1 MWPCKVTRQIKYIIP
16 LLPPDL
22 WPLNLQMVIYYDV
35 LPPINSHNTF
45 DIYSLV
51 SKVRNVVTKGE
62 VLTTIKSDGQLVKWL
77 CEVTW
82 QIKSIKSYLSQYLLP
97 PIPSGCWLTTRSC
110 HAWSHVTLLPCDLL
124 IFLCTIFRF
133 RTCKSASRH
142 RFYVA
147 FAWNA

>member
-1 MWPCKVTRQIKYIIP
+1 MWPCKVTWQIKYIIP

-35 LPPINSHNTF
+35 LPPINSRNTF

-62 VLTTIKSDGQLVKWL
+62 VLTAIKSDGQLVKWL

-82 QIKSIKSYLSQYLLP
+82 QIKSIKSYLSQYHIIQYHIKWP
-97 PIPSGCWLTTRSC
+97 YILTLWGACSWNRVTFWSFDLARSC
-110 HAWSHVTLLPCDLL
+110 GKLKPFH
-124 IFLCTIFRF
+124 
-133 RTCKSASRH
+133 
-142 RFYVA
+142 Y
-147 FAWNA
+147 WNTYGSKTW